1 MIYLEMSPFQILE
14 FEVCVCVGGFFV
26 LVTCKISKDFDAAN
40 YEKSIEKALSVYKT
54 CKVLYFDYVL
64 NIVTLHNR
72 RQFVVK

>member
-40 YEKSIEKALSVYKT
+40 YEKSIEKALSVSIK
-54 CKVLYFDYVL
+54 
-64 NIVTLHNR
+64 H
-72 RQFVVK
+72 VKFYSSTMF